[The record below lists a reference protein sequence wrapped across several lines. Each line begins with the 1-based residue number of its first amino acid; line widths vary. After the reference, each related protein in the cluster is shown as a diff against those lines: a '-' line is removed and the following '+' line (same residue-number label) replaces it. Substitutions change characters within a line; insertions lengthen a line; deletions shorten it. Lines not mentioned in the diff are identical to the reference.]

1 MGDKTKTDFLRKSEI
16 VKNLSESI
24 LPVLSDLFEIVDY
37 AEGEKIF
44 SEGSAGDS
52 LYIIAEGKII
62 IKSSEVILA
71 ERFAGE
77 CIGEMSL
84 IDGSPRSAS
93 AFAGS
98 DVRALK
104 LEVDK
109 FSALLANEP
118 MIGFNLFK
126 ILSSR
131 IREDINRQKQNIKE
145 LNKVNEELRKLN
157 GLKENILS
165 NISHEL
171 RTPLT
176 IIKGYNELLLNKE
189 SANLN
194 ETQKEQLKK
203 SLSSVENL
211 NFAVGNLIEL
221 SKLKSGKYDLNFRE
235 FDINLKINEIL
246 KTYSYKAE
254 IKKIELN
261 FERAKN
267 EIEIFGDD
275 EKLTF
280 AICNLIDNA
289 IKFNKENGKIIIR
302 TNLDSNFFK
311 FEIYDTGVGFSEDD
325 KENFF
330 DIFYQKDVSSK
341 RRYGGSGIGLS
352 ICKEII
358 KIHNGSLAAES
369 EAGKWSRFYFIIN
382 ALPVKM

>member
-280 AICNLIDNA
+280 AICNLIDDA